1 MRLEIT
7 DEFKRDIKKIKD
19 NTMQSRIKKGIQKIK
34 DNPMIGK
41 PLKYGLKGKRSLKIP
56 PFRIIYIYNA
66 QEDTV
71 ILQKFEHRDKVYN

>member
-7 DEFKRDIKKIKD
+7 DE
-19 NTMQSRIKKGIQKIK
+19 
-34 DNPMIGK
+34 
-41 PLKYGLKGKRSLKIP
+41 L
-56 PFRIIYIYNA
+56 FRIIYIYNA